1 MCINEK
7 SMQKVKEKL
16 YEWEI
21 KNEKE
26 KNCLEKNAECHW
38 KKYIFAQ
45 MPF

>member
-21 KNEKE
+21 KNKKE
-26 KNCLEKNAECHW
+26 KNCLEKKCW
-38 KKYIFAQ
+38 MPLKKVYIC
-45 MPF
+45 

>member
-1 MCINEK
+1 MYKWEINAK
-7 SMQKVKEKL
+7 SETKL

-21 KNEKE
+21 KNKKEK